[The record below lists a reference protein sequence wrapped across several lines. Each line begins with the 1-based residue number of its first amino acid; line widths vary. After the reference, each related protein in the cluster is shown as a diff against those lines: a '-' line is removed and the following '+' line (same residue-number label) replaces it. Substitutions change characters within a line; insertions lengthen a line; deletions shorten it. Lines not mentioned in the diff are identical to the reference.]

1 MTRPDILDEPW
12 VHASGAGEPAVLVHG
27 IYPGSPDD
35 FAPQQPLADTTLL
48 VAIDR
53 RGYGANP
60 DRGGPLGWP
69 ADCEDLLR
77 LLEALGGA
85 HLVGHSY
92 GGTVAGLAASRRP
105 DLVGSLVLVEP
116 ALHTVVAGDPDVADL
131 LAREAEVAEVAD
143 SAATARE
150 WARAW
155 VMRVVG
161 ADRDG
166 TDGFLGIWGSGT
178 GRRRPAAPGVTAPA
192 G

>member
-35 FAPQQPLADTTLL
+35 FAPLQPLADTALL
-48 VAIDR
+48 VAVDR

-143 SAATARE
+143 SAATTRE